1 MFPVPMSNRASKME
15 DDEEE
20 EGMKFDFDNS
30 DEECSTIPDNS
41 VSAMAKGFE
50 ATVMV
55 GLASKRN
62 TMGPSSAQDPT
73 VKPRLNGWPSAGKE
87 DQSMHSLPHSNSS
100 GESVSAWSWSHW
112 LSFIIAWVSSAIL
125 S

>member
-1 MFPVPMSNRASKME
+1 MASLPPPIPQTSVPMSNRASKME

-30 DEECSTIPDNS
+30 DEECSTTPDNS

-100 GESVSAWSWSHW
+100 EMVGRRSPEG
-112 LSFIIAWVSSAIL
+112 
-125 S
+125 